1 MSPLTWKVTLAFL
14 CTANTLMP
22 CAQEPKEGPTFL
34 THDRKVASGVAEGV
48 QHVDPAADGWRSEVL
63 HSAAKHGLK
72 DFLSWMVRG
81 TDLSGGTLAEGFTMS
96 ALRPAQ
102 LETVFHDGNMTAKH
116 AVEFGARRFT
126 VEELDEAVTGVRN
139 ALASG
144 EVFNDFFKF
153 VSVEVGTDNTFRTH
167 FIMHF
172 GAGEHPFLTQVNVEG
187 SILWQVGESD
197 EHASMKS
204 LEVFHYEEL
213 VTVRPAFE
221 DVTAAVFSATSR
233 WKLQM
238 LHGVDQ
244 YMGRHD
250 RLIGKSYIG
259 SHGIAI
265 GDLNNDGFDDIYVAQ
280 QGGLPNRLYLHQR
293 DNTVKEVSQSAQV
306 DYLDNTRGVLIV
318 DLDNDGDQDLAMAM
332 GSSVLLAFN
341 NGRGVFD
348 SREVLRYPDQTD
360 IFSLCAADPD
370 NDGDIDL
377 YASRYISGGLIG
389 GMPTP
394 YHDANNGSTNI
405 FWRNDG
411 GRKWTEATAAS
422 GLDDNNRKFSL
433 GAIWEDFDNDGDV
446 DLYVAN
452 DFGRN
457 NLYIN
462 DGKGH
467 FHDEGI
473 KRSADDIGAAMG
485 VSVADANLDGRMDIL
500 VTNMFSSAGRRIAT
514 QTDKFMDGNDVEVH
528 KDYVRHARG
537 NTLLLGGEDNNF
549 KDATDSSGIAVGG
562 WAWSAKFVD
571 FNNDGFDDIY
581 SPNGFITN
589 ENSKDL

>member
-1 MSPLTWKVTLAFL
+1 
-14 CTANTLMP
+14 MP
-22 CAQEPKEGPTFL
+22 CAQEPEEGATFL
-34 THDRKVASGVAEGV
+34 THDREVASGVAESV
-48 QHVDPAADGWRSEVL
+48 QHVDPSIDGWRSEVL

-72 DFLSWMVRG
+72 DFLGWLIKG
-81 TDLSGGTLAEGFTMS
+81 KDLPEGTLAPGFQTS
-96 ALRPAQ
+96 VLRPTS
-102 LETVFHDGNMTAKH
+102 LETVFNDGNMTALVSH
-116 AVEFGARRFT
+116 EVGAQRFG
-126 VEELDEAVTGVRN
+126 VGELDQAATGLRN
-139 ALASG
+139 ALG
-144 EVFNDFFKF
+144 EGKIFNDFFKF
-153 VSVEVGTDNTFRTH
+153 VSVEVGEDNTFRTQ

-172 GAGEHPFLTQVNVEG
+172 NAGESPFITQINVEG
-187 SILWQVGESD
+187 AIDWVVGESD
-197 EHASMKS
+197 EHALLQS
-204 LEVFHYEEL
+204 LVVEHYEEL
-213 VTVRPAFE
+213 ITVRPTFD
-221 DVTAAVFSATSR
+221 DVTAAVFGSTPR
-233 WKLQM
+233 WKPQM

-265 GDLNNDGFDDIYVAQ
+265 GDVNNDGLDDVYVAQ
-280 QGGLPNRLYLHQR
+280 QGGLPNRLYIHQP
-293 DNTVKEVSQSAQV
+293 DDTVKEVSEAAQV
-306 DYLDNTRGVLIV
+306 DFLDNTRGALLI

-332 GSSVLLAFN
+332 GSSILLAYN
-341 NGRGVFD
+341 NGIGVFNE
-348 SREVLRYPDQTD
+348 REVLRYPDRTD
-360 IFSLCAADPD
+360 IFSLAAADPD
-370 NDGDIDL
+370 NDGDLDL

-411 GRKWTEATAAS
+411 DRSWTEATAAV

-433 GAIWEDFDNDGDV
+433 GAIWEDLDNDGDL

-457 NLYIN
+457 NLYVN
-462 DGKGH
+462 DGNGH

-473 KRSADDIGAAMG
+473 ARAADDIGAAMG

-514 QTDKFMDGNDVEVH
+514 QTDRFMDGDSVEVH
-528 KDYVRHARG
+528 KDYIRHARG
-537 NTLLLGGEDNNF
+537 NSLLLGGDDDNF
-549 KDATDSSGIAVGG
+549 IDATDSSRIAVGG

>member
-1 MSPLTWKVTLAFL
+1 
-14 CTANTLMP
+14 MP
-22 CAQEPKEGPTFL
+22 CAQEPQEGPTFL
-34 THDRKVASGVAEGV
+34 THDRKVASGVAESV

-63 HSAAKHGLK
+63 HGAAKHGLK
-72 DFLSWMVRG
+72 DFLGWMVRNQE
-81 TDLSGGTLAEGFTMS
+81 LSGGTLAEGFTTT
-96 ALRPAQ
+96 ALRPAH
-102 LETVFHDGNMTAKH
+102 LETVFHDGNLTAKH
-116 AVEFGARRFT
+116 ATDFGTRRYT
-126 VEELDEAVTGVRN
+126 ADELDEAVAGIRN

-153 VSVEVGTDNTFRTH
+153 VSVEVGTDNTFRTK

-187 SILWQVGESD
+187 AILWQVGEDD
-197 EHASMKS
+197 EHASM
-204 LEVFHYEEL
+204 LTFDVDHYEEL
-213 VTVRPAFE
+213 ITVRPAFE
-221 DVTAAVFSATSR
+221 DITAAVFSATPR

-265 GDLNNDGFDDIYVAQ
+265 GDINNDGFDDIYVAQ
-280 QGGLPNRLYLHQR
+280 QGGLPNRLYLHQSN
-293 DNTVKEVSQSAQV
+293 NTVKEVSQAAQV
-306 DYLDNTRGVLIV
+306 DFLDNTRGTLIL

-332 GSSVLLAFN
+332 GSSVLLAYN
-341 NGRGVFD
+341 NGTGVFD
-348 SREVLRYPDQTD
+348 SREVLRFPDQTD

-370 NDGDIDL
+370 NDGDLDL

-411 GRKWTEATAAS
+411 GRNWTEATAAV

-433 GAIWEDFDNDGDV
+433 GAIWEDFDNDGDM

-467 FHDEGI
+467 FHDEGV
-473 KRSADDIGAAMG
+473 KRGADDIGAAMG
-485 VSVADANLDGRMDIL
+485 VSVADVNLDGRMDIL
-500 VTNMFSSAGRRIAT
+500 VTNMFSSAGRRIAS
-514 QTDKFMDGNDVEVH
+514 QDDKFMDGKDLEVH
-528 KDYVRHARG
+528 KDYLRHARG
-537 NTLLLGGEDNNF
+537 NSLLLGGEDHNF
-549 KDATDSSGIAVGG
+549 TDATDSAGIAVGG